1 MKSFVK
7 AVFILT
13 IFSTITRFM
22 GFIFHIYLSRELGA
36 EMLGLYQ
43 VASSFIG
50 ILMTIV
56 CSGIPLT
63 TAKLTSKYI
72 YLGDVKRK
80 HKVGGS
86 AMVIALGLS
95 VVLCAIV
102 YLARGLFNHIFADQ
116 RCVEIMI
123 LMLPAVIYSSAYCV
137 FRGVMWGENRF
148 FSVSITEL
156 FEQIVRIVLTV
167 VLIKTLADHSQA
179 TLAVSR
185 AFSIA
190 CLSSAVLAGVLF
202 FKFKN
207 KLNFNKGEYVNVLTS
222 SSAIT
227 GIRLTSSLTAPIASV
242 IVPAQLIA
250 SGLTSSQALSLYGVM
265 MGMTTPLLY
274 VPMSF
279 IGSLGMALVPNLA
292 GNLAKGNYAS
302 IRTSL
307 KKCFAVVL
315 YLSIMF
321 IPVFLAV
328 GKSITSWLYHDQMAG
343 LLLQQSAILVL
354 PIAIMGMSNSI
365 LNGMSLEK
373 KSFWN
378 YLIGSAILLVV
389 LLVCTRS
396 LGIQA
401 VILATGL
408 STGTISV
415 LNIRL
420 LYKNVPELNL
430 GLLRDLG
437 KYAIVCLPTTLLGVW
452 LHNLLC
458 LIMHSL
464 ISAILCSLV
473 MVVLYTLLAC
483 VIGLFSLEQLHIRR
497 KEMKKA
503 V

>member
-1 MKSFVK
+1 M
-7 AVFILT
+7 
-13 IFSTITRFM
+13 
-22 GFIFHIYLSRELGA
+22 
-36 EMLGLYQ
+36 
-43 VASSFIG
+43 
-50 ILMTIV
+50 MTIV

-72 YLGDVKRK
+72 YLGDIKRK

-86 AMVIALGLS
+86 AMVVALALS
-95 VVLCAIV
+95 IGLCAIV
-102 YLARGLFNHIFADQ
+102 YLAQGLFNHIFADQ

-123 LMLPAVIYSSAYCV
+123 LMLPAVIYSAAYCV

-185 AFSIA
+185 AFSLA
-190 CLSSAVLAGVLF
+190 CLSSALLAGILF
-202 FKFKN
+202 FRFKN
-207 KLNFNKGEYVNVLTS
+207 KLDFSKGEYVNVLSS

-250 SGLTSSQALSLYGVM
+250 SGLTSSQSLSLYGVM

-292 GNLAKGNYAS
+292 GNLAKGNYAR

-307 KKCFAVVL
+307 KKCFSIVL

-321 IPVFLAV
+321 IPIFLAV
-328 GKSITSWLYHDQMAG
+328 GKGITSWLYHNQMAG

-354 PIAIMGMSNSI
+354 PIALMGMSNSI

-378 YLIGSAILLVV
+378 YIIGSAILIIV
-389 LLVCTRS
+389 LLCFTRS

-408 STGTISV
+408 STGTISM

-420 LYKNVPELNL
+420 LYKNVPNL
-430 GLLRDLG
+430 QLDLLRDLG
-437 KYAIVCLPTTLLGVW
+437 KYAIVCIPTTLLGAW
-452 LHNLLC
+452 LNNLLSLIMHNLL
-458 LIMHSL
+458 
-464 ISAILCSLV
+464 SAIVCSIAIV
-473 MVVLYTLLAC
+473 ICYTLLAC
-483 VIGLFSLEQLHIRR
+483 VIGLFSLEQLRIKR